1 MRLKGKKPIF
11 TIKDTYSLDS
21 TLNPIIAAGLKK
33 FLEVI
38 TNKNKDDSIYG
49 VPGVFLALKTGD
61 DGYEKDLEKASQK
74 WFEALEK
81 MIYSFGA
88 EEPGI
93 SDGVVEMIYATEP
106 NEEGGYE
113 LEIKI
118 HNQDLYDKH
127 LRDVEVHLKKV
138 QEGLDLFAKH
148 YSSLWW

>member
-1 MRLKGKKPIF
+1 
-11 TIKDTYSLDS
+11 
-21 TLNPIIAAGLKK
+21 
-33 FLEVI
+33 
-38 TNKNKDDSIYG
+38 
-49 VPGVFLALKTGD
+49 
-61 DGYEKDLEKASQK
+61 
-74 WFEALEK
+74 
-81 MIYSFGA
+81 
-88 EEPGI
+88 
-93 SDGVVEMIYATEP
+93 MIYATEP